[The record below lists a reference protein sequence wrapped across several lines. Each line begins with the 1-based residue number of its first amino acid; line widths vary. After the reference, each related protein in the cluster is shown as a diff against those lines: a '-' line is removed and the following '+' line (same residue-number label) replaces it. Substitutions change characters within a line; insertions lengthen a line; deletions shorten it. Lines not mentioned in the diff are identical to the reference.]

1 MKILLLNTNDLN
13 GGAARA
19 AYRLHK
25 GLVNIGVDSEMLVQD
40 KTSDDRT
47 VINPQTKLEKG
58 WAKIRPT
65 LDTILLPFYRQRDRI
80 PYSTQWFPDRIAAKV
95 AQINPDIIN
104 LHWICGGYLQIET
117 LSKLNKPLVWTL
129 HDMWPFTGGCHYN
142 QDCDRYTDSCGSCP
156 QLHSTS
162 NWDLSHWV
170 WQRKAKALKNLNL
183 TIVALSHW
191 LAKCASASSLFQ
203 DLPVKVIPNG
213 IDTTKYK
220 PIEQKL
226 ARKLLDLPD
235 NKQLVLFGAINA
247 TSATRKGF
255 HLLQPSLQYL
265 SQSGWQEKLE
275 VVIFGASEPI
285 NPPNLGFKCH
295 YLGRLNDD
303 ISIVLAYCAADVM
316 VVPSI
321 QDNLPNTVMEAIACG
336 IPCVAFNIGGIPDM
350 IEHQHNG
357 YLARPFEE
365 EDLAAGIA
373 WILED
378 RDRWQSLS
386 SRAREKVEREFT
398 LSTQAS
404 KYLKLY
410 NQLLEGDRPVGGG

>member
-1 MKILLLNTNDLN
+1 MKVCLLSNSDGR
-13 GGAARA
+13 GGAYAA
-19 AYRLHK
+19 AYRLHQ
-25 GLVNIGVDSEMLVQD
+25 GLRSSGLDSTMLVG
-40 KTSDDRT
+40 KKSRDDFT
-47 VINPQTKLEKG
+47 VVSSNSKL
-58 WAKIRPT
+58 AKIWRNFAPS
-65 LDTILLPFYRQRDRI
+65 LDALPKFFYTQRENT
-80 PYSTQWFPDRIAAKV
+80 PYSIQWLPDQIASQV

-104 LHWICGGYLQIET
+104 LHWINAGYLQIET
-117 LSKLNKPLVWTL
+117 IAKFNKPIVWSL

-142 QDCDRYTDSCGSCP
+142 QDCDRYTNSCGSCP

-378 RDRWQSLS
+378 KERWQGLS

-398 LSTQAS
+398 PSTQAS
-404 KYLKLY
+404 AYLKLY
-410 NQLLEGDRPVGGG
+410 NQLLEGDRPVGRG